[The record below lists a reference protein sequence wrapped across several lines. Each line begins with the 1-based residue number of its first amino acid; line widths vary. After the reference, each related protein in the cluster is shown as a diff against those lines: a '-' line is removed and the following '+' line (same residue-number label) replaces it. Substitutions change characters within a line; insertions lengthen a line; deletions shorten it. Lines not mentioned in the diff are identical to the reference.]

1 MKFGIATFSFA
12 DWIIVRWCPDRES
25 PAATDPAVSES
36 HTAVRGLVWLRYA
49 AAAAVPLLIGVAV
62 WCVLHF
68 PLRDW
73 QAARGSAE
81 RVELLRGFFLEAGPA
96 APAAYLLFVTVEV
109 VVAPIPGLMLY
120 APGGLIFGAIP
131 GGLLA
136 LAGNVLG
143 AGISCVLARRFGEGF
158 VARLDRDGRLAG
170 LRSRLA
176 RHGFLLIFL
185 LRLNPL
191 TSSDL
196 ISWAAGLS
204 RIRISTVMFAT
215 ALGMA
220 PLCLL
225 QSWLSD
231 GLFRVWPGLIGPL
244 MWLTAVLFAGVL
256 WVLLRL
262 SRRR

>member
-1 MKFGIATFSFA
+1 MPSSPELRSAA
-12 DWIIVRWCPDRES
+12 DGSRQ
-25 PAATDPAVSES
+25 
-36 HTAVRGLVWLRYA
+36 LVWLRYTA
-49 AAAAVPLLIGVAV
+49 ATSIPLLLGFII
-62 WCVLHF
+62 WCLLQF
-68 PLRDW
+68 PFAQWRGAETAAEQVQIL
-73 QAARGSAE
+73 QAWF
-81 RVELLRGFFLEAGPA
+81 RGFGAG
-96 APAAYLLFVTVEV
+96 APVAYLLFVTIEV
-109 VVAPIPGLMLY
+109 VAAPIPGLLLY

-143 AGISCVLARRFGEGF
+143 AGISCSLARRLGGRFACG
-158 VARLDRDGRLAG
+158 LDSEGRLG
-170 LRSRLA
+170 ELQRRLS
-176 RHGFLLIFL
+176 RHGFWVILL

-196 ISWAAGLS
+196 VSWAAGLS
-204 RIRISTVMFAT
+204 RIPLLTVMAAT

-231 GLFRVWPGLIGPL
+231 SLFRIWPGLIGPL
-244 MWLTAVLFAGVL
+244 LLLTVVLAGGVFL
-256 WVLLRL
+256 VLLRL